1 MNYLYGM
8 INMNKIAL
16 IGDLHFGVK
25 NFDIDFLNASLDALE
40 KIAEVLKKENVTT
53 IYQLGDMF
61 DNRITMDLNCLYVLK
76 ERFSKIFKDFEF
88 YTFVG
93 NHDMY
98 FKYNRSVTSCDLFKD
113 ILGIRVITE
122 PTYHKFGEH
131 TIGISPWL
139 VDDECFIS
147 DCDILLGHGDI
158 KGSKFDLYNTNEGGV
173 ELDNS
178 KYKKVYMGHYHYR
191 DGVYL
196 GTPYQINFKE
206 FGSVPGVI
214 ILDENLNETFIE
226 NIWSDRHFVVEIY
239 SDKVFYQYTDKKEE
253 FKGILPEY
261 CKIGKIKVVGD
272 NPKTDKIIE
281 YFCSISNIVKVDY
294 NEKITLNEQEQTEQ
308 QMESL
313 DFITKYVEKTGDEK
327 LIEIFRSIM
336 G

>member
-1 MNYLYGM
+1 MT
-8 INMNKIAL
+8 KIAL

-40 KIAEVLKKENVTT
+40 KMAEVLKKENVTT

-76 ERFSKIFKDFEF
+76 NRFSNIFKDFEF

-113 ILGIRVITE
+113 LLNIKVISE
-122 PTYHKFGEH
+122 PTYHQFGNY

-139 VDDECFIS
+139 VDNEQLLT

-158 KGSKFDLYNTNEGGV
+158 KGSKFDMYNINENGI
-173 ELDNS
+173 ELDKT

-191 DGVYL
+191 DGIYL

-206 FGSVPGVI
+206 FGSVPGII

-226 NIWSDRHFVVEIY
+226 NVWSARHFYISIY
-239 SDKVFYQYTDKKEE
+239 KDKVILQYTDKKEE
-253 FKGILPEY
+253 FKGKLPDY
-261 CKIGKIKVVGD
+261 CKIGKIKVIEE
-272 NPKTDKIIE
+272 NSKTDKIVE
-281 YFCSISNIVKVDY
+281 FLCSISNIVKVDY
-294 NEKITLNEQEQTEQ
+294 QVESKGIELDESNEKV
-308 QMESL
+308 MESF
-313 DFITKYVEKTGDEK
+313 DFINNFIENTGDEK
-327 LIEIFRSIM
+327 LIEIFKTLFENK
-336 G
+336 